1 MRAEKVDKIATAV
14 VLSLAGLVGLLI
26 ISFLAYL
33 LVVGLPNVS
42 WHFLFSPAES
52 FKSGGGI
59 RDQLFN
65 SLYRY
70 PWRYARPS
78 T

>member
-42 WHFLFSPAES
+42 WHFLQE
-52 FKSGGGI
+52 
-59 RDQLFN
+59 R
-65 SLYRY
+65 
-70 PWRYARPS
+70 WRNPGPVV
-78 T
+78 